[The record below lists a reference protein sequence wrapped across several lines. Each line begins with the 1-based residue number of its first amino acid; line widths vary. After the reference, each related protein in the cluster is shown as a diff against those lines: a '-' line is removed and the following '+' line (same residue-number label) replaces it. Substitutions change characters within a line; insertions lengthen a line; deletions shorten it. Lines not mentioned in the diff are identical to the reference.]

1 MDLLLMCLEFFKTGL
16 LSVGGGL
23 ATLPFLYSMADRYPW
38 FDRAQLSDMIAVSES
53 TPGPMGVNM
62 ATYAGFTAHGIVG
75 ALLATLSLVLP
86 SIIVILIVAR
96 FLHRFQTSKAVQRV
110 LSGLR
115 PASVGLIAAAGFG
128 ILKIALNYSPN
139 VGALDAISWKALIL
153 MIVIGVLYRWKQKWH
168 PIIFIALGADSGG
181 SGQRSDAALWGDY
194 HPGGHGFSPAAPAHI
209 RRYDRAAESAEARCG
224 LH

>member
-75 ALLATLSLVLP
+75 ALLATLFLVLP
-86 SIIVILIVAR
+86 SIIVFAI
-96 FLHRFQTSKAVQRV
+96 FQEQVN
-110 LSGLR
+110 
-115 PASVGLIAAAGFG
+115 ASLTAGSVKG
-128 ILKIALNYSPN
+128 
-139 VGALDAISWKALIL
+139 
-153 MIVIGVLYRWKQKWH
+153 
-168 PIIFIALGADSGG
+168 
-181 SGQRSDAALWGDY
+181 
-194 HPGGHGFSPAAPAHI
+194 
-209 RRYDRAAESAEARCG
+209 
-224 LH
+224 

>member
-1 MDLLLMCLEFFKTGL
+1 MDLLLMCWEFFKTGL

-53 TPGPMGVNM
+53 TPGPMGVNR
-62 ATYAGFTAHGIVG
+62 ATYAGFASHGIPG
-75 ALLATLSLVLP
+75 ALLATCSLVLP

-128 ILKIALNYSPN
+128 ILKIALNFSGN
-139 VGALDAISWKALIL
+139 LGFWECISWKALAV
-153 MIVIGVLYRWKQKWH
+153 MVVIGVLYHFKQKWH
-168 PIIFIALGADSGG
+168 PIIFIALGAV
-181 SGQRSDAALWGDY
+181 A
-194 HPGGHGFSPAAPAHI
+194 
-209 RRYDRAAESAEARCG
+209 G
-224 LH
+224 LVLGL